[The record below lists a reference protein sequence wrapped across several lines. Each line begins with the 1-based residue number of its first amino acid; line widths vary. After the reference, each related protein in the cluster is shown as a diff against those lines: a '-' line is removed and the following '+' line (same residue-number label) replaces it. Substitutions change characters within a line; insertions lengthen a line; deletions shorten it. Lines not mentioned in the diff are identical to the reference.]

1 MSLFYNNLCF
11 KQDLHRFATQG
22 TIHTILYVVGFFPM
36 SQSLAVLGGI
46 TAEQFLSEYWQK
58 KPLLVRNAMPEIIGL
73 LEPEDVQEL
82 ALEEHVTARLIR
94 QKNKNP
100 NEWHVKSSPLTK
112 GDFQKLPNLWTLL
125 VQAVDHYSF
134 DISELWKKFPFI
146 PQWRRDDIMVS
157 YAPKGGSVGK
167 HFDFYDVFL
176 VQGHGHR
183 RWQLGQMCDEST
195 EFLPDQPLKLLAD
208 LDIHFDEVLAPGDLL
223 YVPPGLA
230 HYGVA
235 EDDCLTFSFGFRM
248 PNLSEMIDQ
257 VSDKFAENTSLKNP
271 LIDIARQQTA
281 HLGEINNTEFSYLKT
296 RLLDYLTQAPEFD
309 AAIMAYMS
317 EASYPN
323 NIPEP
328 EEIEADDLTEII
340 NADYQLILEP
350 ASRVLYR
357 KQAESFEFWANGDTV
372 CVSEAFTPYLKQIAD
387 GESLILDERFN
398 AAEMLEDIA
407 QLMNSAIVM
416 LLPPN

>member
-1 MSLFYNNLCF
+1 MSE
-11 KQDLHRFATQG
+11 
-22 TIHTILYVVGFFPM
+22 
-36 SQSLAVLGGI
+36 SLAVLGGI
-46 TAEQFLSEYWQK
+46 TAEQFLNEYWQK

-73 LEPEDVQEL
+73 LEPDDVKEL
-82 ALEEHVTARLIR
+82 ALEEDVSARLIR

-112 GDFQKLPNLWTLL
+112 GDFQKLPNLWTIL

-134 DISELWKKFPFI
+134 DIAELWKKFPFI

-195 EFLPDQPLKLLAD
+195 EFVADQPLKLLSQMSVN
-208 LDIHFDEVLAPGDLL
+208 FDEVLAPGDLL

-248 PNLSEMIDQ
+248 PNLAEMTDRLSEQ
-257 VSDKFAENTSLKNP
+257 FAKNSVLTNP
-271 LIDIARQQTA
+271 IVDITRIKTNAI
-281 HLGEINNTEFSYLKT
+281 GEINNSEFSYLKT
-296 RLLDYLTQAPEFD
+296 QLLDYLTQAPEFD

-317 EASYPN
+317 ESKYPN
-323 NIPEP
+323 SIPEP
-328 EEIEADDLTEII
+328 EEIVVDDLLEVI
-340 NADYQLILEP
+340 NGGYQLILEP
-350 ASRVLYR
+350 ASRLLYR
-357 KQAESFEFWANGDTV
+357 QQDQLLDFWANGENI
-372 CVSEAFTPYLKQIAD
+372 CISQSFQAQLKQIAD
-387 GESLILDERFN
+387 GESLTFDEEFN
-398 AAEMLEDIA
+398 HTDILEDIVLLLNQA
-407 QLMNSAIVM
+407 VIM
-416 LLPPN
+416 LLPPH

>member
-1 MSLFYNNLCF
+1 
-11 KQDLHRFATQG
+11 
-22 TIHTILYVVGFFPM
+22 M

-46 TAEQFLSEYWQK
+46 TAEQFLNEYWQK
-58 KPLLVRNAMPEIIGL
+58 KPLLVRNAMPEILGL
-73 LEPEDVQEL
+73 LEPADVQEL

-100 NEWHVKSSPLTK
+100 NEWHVKSAPLTK

-134 DISELWKKFPFI
+134 DIAELWKKFPFI

-195 EFLPDQPLKLLAD
+195 QFIPDQPLKLLAEMD
-208 LDIHFDEVLAPGDLL
+208 VHFDEVLAPGDLL
-223 YVPPGLA
+223 YVPPGLS

-271 LIDIARQQTA
+271 LADIARQQTA
-281 HLGEINNTEFSYLKT
+281 HLGEINSTEFAYLKT
-296 RLLDYLTQAPEFD
+296 QLLDYLTQAPEFD

-328 EEIEADDLTEII
+328 EEVDANDVAEVIG
-340 NADYQLILEP
+340 ADYQIILEP
-350 ASRVLYR
+350 ASRLLYR
-357 KQAESFEFWANGDTV
+357 KQGDSFEFWANGDTI
-372 CVSEAFTPYLKQIAD
+372 CISAAFMPYLKQIAD
-387 GESLILDERFN
+387 GESLLLDERFN
-398 AAEMLEDIA
+398 EAEILEDIA
-407 QLMNSAIVM
+407 LLLNNAIVM

>member
-1 MSLFYNNLCF
+1 
-11 KQDLHRFATQG
+11 
-22 TIHTILYVVGFFPM
+22 M

-46 TAEQFLSEYWQK
+46 TAEQFLNEYWQK

-73 LEPEDVQEL
+73 LEPADVQEL

-100 NEWHVKSSPLTK
+100 NEWHVKSAPLTK

-134 DISELWKKFPFI
+134 DIAELWKKFPFI

-195 EFLPDQPLKLLAD
+195 QFIPDQPLKLLAEMD
-208 LDIHFDEVLAPGDLL
+208 VHFDEVLAPGDLL
-223 YVPPGLA
+223 YVPPGLS

-271 LIDIARQQTA
+271 LADIARQQTA
-281 HLGEINNTEFSYLKT
+281 HLGEINSTEFAYLKT
-296 RLLDYLTQAPEFD
+296 QLLDYLTQAPEFD

-328 EEIEADDLTEII
+328 EEVDANDVAEVIG
-340 NADYQLILEP
+340 ADYQIILEP
-350 ASRVLYR
+350 ASRLLYR
-357 KQAESFEFWANGDTV
+357 KQGDSFEFWVNGDTV
-372 CVSEAFTPYLKQIAD
+372 CISAAFMPYLKQIAD
-387 GESLILDERFN
+387 GESLLLDERFN
-398 AAEMLEDIA
+398 EAEILEDIA
-407 QLMNSAIVM
+407 LLLNNAIVM

>member
-1 MSLFYNNLCF
+1 
-11 KQDLHRFATQG
+11 
-22 TIHTILYVVGFFPM
+22 M

-46 TAEQFLSEYWQK
+46 TAEQFLNEYWQK

-73 LEPEDVQEL
+73 LEPADVQEL

-100 NEWHVKSSPLTK
+100 NEWHVKSAPLTK

-134 DISELWKKFPFI
+134 DIAELWKKFPFI

-195 EFLPDQPLKLLAD
+195 QFIPDQPLKLLAEMD
-208 LDIHFDEVLAPGDLL
+208 VQFDEVLAPGDLL
-223 YVPPGLA
+223 YVPPGLS

-271 LIDIARQQTA
+271 LADIARQQTA
-281 HLGEINNTEFSYLKT
+281 HLGEINSTEFAYLKT
-296 RLLDYLTQAPEFD
+296 QLLDYLTQAPEFD
-309 AAIMAYMS
+309 SAIMAYMS

-328 EEIEADDLTEII
+328 EEVDANDVAEVIGV
-340 NADYQLILEP
+340 DYQIILEP
-350 ASRVLYR
+350 ASRLLYR
-357 KQAESFEFWANGDTV
+357 KQGDSFEFWANGDTV
-372 CVSEAFTPYLKQIAD
+372 CISAAFMPYLKQIAD
-387 GESLILDERFN
+387 GESLLLDERFN
-398 AAEMLEDIA
+398 EAEILEDIA
-407 QLMNSAIVM
+407 LLLNNAIVM